1 MQMGKKMTQKPT
13 TSDLLALRDGE
24 PLSAETRQRI
34 AEDRKASAQ
43 LALLQQAKS
52 QLNALPDV
60 QPDEDTWQRVQ
71 QQLAQRQAAGTSGQG
86 GQISVFEPEPTPR
99 GWRLPYP
106 MVTAAGVF
114 FAAVMLS
121 TLWLPQLGTEV
132 PGISTPV
139 NDPEPLVA
147 ANSASGA
154 SPPTAAAD
162 TMGALIDRS
171 RRLEAVARLP
181 VARAIDGQ
189 ERSRQALLYRIA
201 DLDAELNSL
210 IEEEPMD
217 PALKEKLWQQRV
229 ELLET
234 LVAIQQDQ
242 LRRSSSL
249 Y

>member
-1 MQMGKKMTQKPT
+1 MGKKMTQKPT

-34 AEDRKASAQ
+34 AEDQHASAQ
-43 LALLQQAKS
+43 LALLQRVKS
-52 QLNALPDV
+52 ELKTLPDV
-60 QPDEDTWQRVQ
+60 QPDADTWEQVQ
-71 QQLAQRQAAGTSGQG
+71 QQLAQRQATGTSGRD
-86 GQISVFEPEPTPR
+86 GQVPIVEPEPIAR

-106 MVTAAGVF
+106 MATAAGVF
-114 FAAVMLS
+114 FAAVLLS
-121 TLWLPQLGTEV
+121 TLWLQQLATDV
-132 PGISTPV
+132 PGNNTAA
-139 NDPEPLVA
+139 NGPEPLVA
-147 ANSASGA
+147 ANSTAGTSA
-154 SPPTAAAD
+154 PTVAAD

-171 RRLEAVARLP
+171 QRLEAVARLP

-217 PALKEKLWQQRV
+217 PVLKEKLWQQRV

-242 LRRSSSL
+242 LRRSSNL

>member
-1 MQMGKKMTQKPT
+1 MTQKPT

-34 AEDRKASAQ
+34 ANDQQASAQ
-43 LALLQQAKS
+43 LALLQRVKS
-52 QLNALPDV
+52 ELNALPDV
-60 QPDEDTWQRVQ
+60 QPDEDSWEQLQ
-71 QQLAQRQAAGTSGQG
+71 QQLAQRQAARASEQNEMPIVESLPVT
-86 GQISVFEPEPTPR
+86 R

-106 MVTAAGVF
+106 MATAAGVF

-121 TLWLPQLGTEV
+121 TLWLPQLGTNV
-132 PGISTPV
+132 PGSSAPA
-139 NDPEPLVA
+139 NGPEPLVA
-147 ANSASGA
+147 ANSTDGA
-154 SPPTAAAD
+154 RAPTVAVD

-210 IEEEPMD
+210 IEEQPMD